1 MSRYLVDKFIYRV
14 DRSEA
19 ALKAYMEDPA
29 GFVARWER
37 EEGAKLNES
46 GETTSCHKF
55 TDEERKALAERD
67 FEKLYAMGAHPF
79 ILWTLMLPVLEKQ
92 FPNFRALVDFYN
104 SKIKP
109 YGRPGFG
116 T

>member
-14 DRSEA
+14 DRSEEM
-19 ALKAYMEDPA
+19 LKAYMKDPA
-29 GFVARWER
+29 GLVAKWEK
-37 EEGAKLNES
+37 EEASKLNES
-46 GETTSCHKF
+46 EETSGHKF
-55 TDEERKALAERD
+55 TDEERGALATRD
-67 FEKLYAMGAHPF
+67 FEKLYAMGAHGF
-79 ILWTLMLPVLEKQ
+79 LLWTLMLPVLEPE

-109 YGRPGFG
+109 YGRPDFG

>member
-14 DRSEA
+14 DRNEGM
-19 ALKAYMEDPA
+19 LKAYMADPA
-29 GFVARWER
+29 GFVAKWEK
-37 EEGAKLNES
+37 EEANKLNES
-46 GETTSCHKF
+46 ETTSGHKL

-67 FEKLYAMGAHPF
+67 FEKLYAMGVHGF
-79 ILWTLMLPVLEKQ
+79 LLWTMMLPVLEPE

-109 YGRPGFG
+109 YGRPDFS

>member
-1 MSRYLVDKFIYRV
+1 MSRYLVNKFIYRV
-14 DRSEA
+14 DRNETS
-19 ALKAYMEDPA
+19 LKAYMENPTA
-29 GFVARWER
+29 FVAKWEE
-37 EEGAKLNES
+37 EEGPLLNES
-46 GETTSCHKF
+46 ERTNGHRFAE
-55 TDEERKALAERD
+55 EERKALAECD

-79 ILWTLMLPVLEKQ
+79 MLWTLMLPVLEKQ

-109 YGRPGFG
+109 YGRPDFS

>member
-14 DRSEA
+14 DRNEE
-19 ALKAYMEDPA
+19 ALKAYMKDPA

-37 EEGAKLNES
+37 EEGPKLNELEETS
-46 GETTSCHKF
+46 GHKF

-67 FEKLYAMGAHPF
+67 FVKLYTIGAHPF
-79 ILWTLMLPVLEKQ
+79 ILWTLMLPVYEKE

-104 SKIKP
+104 SRIKP
-109 YGRPGFG
+109 YGRPDFG

>member
-14 DRSEA
+14 DRNEEM
-19 ALKAYMEDPA
+19 LKAYMADPA
-29 GFVARWER
+29 GFVARWEKD
-37 EEGAKLNES
+37 EAGKLNES
-46 GETTSCHKF
+46 ETTSGHNF

-67 FEKLYAMGAHPF
+67 FEKLYAMGAHGF
-79 ILWTLMLPVLEKQ
+79 LLWTMMLPVLEPE

-109 YGRPGFG
+109 YGRPDFS